1 MQPIVRHLQQDSDLK
16 ALAEKQK
23 AEGEGVATAYSTVR
37 LSPLSSELW
46 RL

>member
-1 MQPIVRHLQQDSDLK
+1 MLLLGGDG
-16 ALAEKQK
+16 AAACAEKQK
-23 AEGEGVATAYSTVR
+23 AEGEGFATAYSTVR